1 MLTGKSE
8 HPNPDKLMFKIEMLK
23 AAWGDCLWIE
33 YGDRTKPFRILIDGG
48 ITATYKSVEKRVLA
62 LPEDKRYIDLFV
74 ITHIDEDHIAG
85 SVKLLGRLNKL
96 GLTFGD
102 IWFNGYEHLETM
114 QKEVQADDL
123 LGGLHG
129 EFLSALIKKRN
140 LNWNNAF
147 NGDPIVV
154 RDEDE
159 LPVINLPGKM
169 KLTILSP
176 SRQNL
181 IDLLPEWNK
190 NLKDT
195 AIEDDKS
202 LETVLEVLD
211 KRAALRPEDDLDD
224 LLGKRVEIEI
234 NNDSDIK
241 KADQLPYNEDKAKPN
256 GSSIAFLM
264 EYKDPED
271 EQEKKCL
278 MTGDAFPFVIKSSL
292 ERLPSY
298 DGSKIKIDLLK
309 LSHHGSRNN
318 TSVELLKLLNCTHY
332 FFSSSG
338 QKFFHPDKETVA
350 RVLIHGRGQRKP
362 QLYFNYTSE
371 FNETWRKENLARGQY
386 GYDAHYID
394 DATDAVV
401 LEL

>member
-1 MLTGKSE
+1 
-8 HPNPDKLMFKIEMLK
+8 MFKIEMLK

-48 ITATYKSVEKRVLA
+48 ITSTYELVKRRVLE
-62 LPEDKRYIDLFV
+62 LPEGNRHIDLFV

-85 SVKLLGRLNKL
+85 SVKLLGRLNEL

-102 IWFNGYEHLETM
+102 IWFNGYEHMEQM
-114 QKEVQADDL
+114 QKEQAAEDDR

-129 EFLSALIKKRN
+129 EFLSALIEARN

-147 NGDPIVV
+147 NSEPIVV
-154 RDEDE
+154 REKIE
-159 LPVINLPGKM
+159 LPVVNLPGEM

-176 SRQNL
+176 TRQNL
-181 IDLLPEWNK
+181 IDLIPEWNK

-195 AIEDDKS
+195 PIRNDRS
-202 LETVLEVLD
+202 LDTVLAVLD
-211 KRAALRPEDDLDD
+211 KRAALRPEDDIDD
-224 LLGKRVEIEI
+224 LMGKRVEIEI
-234 NNDSDIK
+234 NNDHDIK
-241 KADQLPYNEDKAKPN
+241 KAEQLPYSEDKAKPN

-271 EQEKKCL
+271 GLEKKCL
-278 MTGDAFPFVIKSSL
+278 MTGDAFPSVIKKSL

-298 DGSKIKIDLLK
+298 DGSKIRIDLLK

-318 TSVELLKLLNCTHY
+318 TCVDLLKLLNCTHY

-338 QKFFHPDKETVA
+338 QKFYHPDKETVA

-362 QLYFNYTSE
+362 QLYFNYTSK
-371 FNETWRKENLARGQY
+371 FNEAWSKEHLAQGVY
-386 GYDAHYID
+386 GYDAHYTD

-401 LEL
+401 IEL

>member
-1 MLTGKSE
+1 
-8 HPNPDKLMFKIEMLK
+8 MFKIEMLK

-33 YGDRTKPFRILIDGG
+33 YGDRTKPFRMLIDGG
-48 ITATYKSVEKRVLA
+48 ITSTYKSVKRRVLE
-62 LPEDKRYIDLFV
+62 LPEGKRHIDLFV

-85 SVKLLGRLNKL
+85 SVKLLGRLNEL

-102 IWFNGYEHLETM
+102 IWFNGYEHMEKM
-114 QKEVQADDL
+114 QKEAEDDDR

-129 EFLSALIKKRN
+129 EFLSALIEARK

-147 NGDPIVV
+147 NSEPVVV
-154 RDEDE
+154 RDKVE
-159 LPVINLPGKM
+159 LPVANLPGKM

-176 SRQNL
+176 TRQNL
-181 IDLLPEWNK
+181 IDLIPEWNK
-190 NLKDT
+190 NLQDT
-195 AIEDDKS
+195 PIRNDRGLD
-202 LETVLEVLD
+202 TVLAVLD
-211 KRAALRPEDDLDD
+211 QRAALRPEDDFDD
-224 LLGKRVEIEI
+224 LMGGRVEIEI
-234 NNDSDIK
+234 NNDHDII
-241 KADQLPYNEDKAKPN
+241 KAEQLPYSEDKARPN

-271 EQEKKCL
+271 GLEKKCL
-278 MTGDAFPFVIKSSL
+278 MTGDAFPSVIKKSL

-318 TSVELLKLLNCTHY
+318 TSVDLLKLLNCAHY

-338 QKFFHPDKETVA
+338 QKFYHPDKETVA

-362 QLYFNYTSE
+362 QLYFNYTSK
-371 FNETWRKENLARGQY
+371 FNEAWNNKNLAQGIH

-401 LEL
+401 IEL

>member
-1 MLTGKSE
+1 
-8 HPNPDKLMFKIEMLK
+8 MFKIEMLK

-33 YGDRTKPFRILIDGG
+33 YGDRAKPFRILIDGG

-85 SVKLLGRLNKL
+85 SVKLLGGLNKL

-102 IWFNGYEHLETM
+102 IWFNGYEHLEQM
-114 QKEVQADDL
+114 QKEAAEDDDR

-147 NGDPIVV
+147 NSEPIVV
-154 RDEDE
+154 RDGVE
-159 LPVINLPGKM
+159 LPVVNLPGKM

-176 SRQNL
+176 TRQNL
-181 IDLLPEWNK
+181 IDLIPEWNK

-241 KADQLPYNEDKAKPN
+241 KAEQLPYKEDKAKPN

-271 EQEKKCL
+271 DQEKKCL

-292 ERLPSY
+292 ERLPLY

-318 TSVELLKLLNCTHY
+318 TSVDLLKLLNCTHY
-332 FFSSSG
+332 LFSSSG

-350 RVLIHGRGQRKP
+350 RVLIHGRNQRKP

-371 FNETWRKENLARGQY
+371 FNETWKKENLANGQY